1 MNMLTKYTKW
11 LFAACL
17 LAASPVFTSCNDDD
31 EVVVQIPENFTM
43 DLSSL
48 NIAWNETEGVVELE
62 ANNEWRAESE
72 SPWIS
77 IDPSRGEPG
86 DFRMFLNFEANPYR
100 LPRVGHLTV
109 TCGEQTG
116 TITVTQAGCTDDSKV
131 PVCAAN
137 LEVESLDYATGEI
150 PFSTFAGAI
159 EGNLGLSL
167 AQFSEGIGEDGNL
180 EFFMVDKDG
189 KWVAGGTAGTPC
201 GAWLDADLNVTNWNG
216 AGYPTNT
223 MFVECYGGE
232 EDPVLVIGRAPGVPD
247 DAEFTLNFGFTFKD
261 DHSKYCIFK
270 IDVVF
275 PKMDLKGELVGT
287 LDLNITS
294 GPVEYNAFPVAFDA
308 DAVCSLL
315 GCSSVALAKVVSYDA
330 DGEFIP
336 YSANNG
342 YWFAKDGSVGSWGDD
357 AGWFM
362 EYYGSDEEAT
372 EEDITSW
379 YFGTMP
385 GATNISGVSKI
396 GFWYNAK
403 VVMFNVTVTVTE

>member
-1 MNMLTKYTKW
+1 MKTTKYTKW
-11 LFAACL
+11 FFAACM
-17 LAASPVFTSCNDDD
+17 LAASPVVTSCDDDD
-31 EVVVQIPENFTM
+31 EVVVQIPENFSM

-72 SPWIS
+72 SPWIT

-86 DFRMFLNFEANPYR
+86 DFRMFLNFETNPYR
-100 LPRVGHLTV
+100 LPRVGQLSV
-109 TCGEQTG
+109 ICGEQSG

-131 PVCAAN
+131 PVCTGN

-150 PFSTFAGAI
+150 PFSTFAGEI

-167 AQFSEGIGEDGNL
+167 AQFGEGIDDDGNL
-180 EFFMVDKDG
+180 EFFMVGKDG
-189 KWVAGGTAGTPC
+189 KWLQAGTAGTRC
-201 GAWLDADLNVTNWNG
+201 SAWLDADLNVTGWDG
-216 AGYPTNT
+216 AGYPANAV
-223 MFVECYGGE
+223 FVEAYGGE
-232 EDPVLVIGRAPGVPD
+232 EPTLVIGRAPGVPD

-270 IDVVF
+270 VDVVF
-275 PKMDLKGELVGT
+275 PAMDLKGEIVGT

-294 GPVEYNAFPVAFDA
+294 GPIGYESIPVAFDA
-308 DAVCSLL
+308 DKVKSLL

-342 YWFAKDGSVGSWGDD
+342 YWFFKDGSVGSWGDD

-362 EYYGSDEEAT
+362 EYYGSGEDAT
-372 EEDITSW
+372 EEDINSW
-379 YFGTMP
+379 YFGTFP
-385 GATNISGVSKI
+385 GVTNVSGTSKI

-403 VVMFNVTVTVTE
+403 VVMFNVNVTVTE